1 MRRLMACLL
10 ATLMLAGGGAAQA
23 APDFDYTSLTIDELL
38 ALRAELDEV
47 IEAKEAEESVGFYE
61 DGTYLV
67 GSDLP
72 VGDYAIQER
81 ENAMFASVV
90 VRAGKTADDPLIL
103 HKLISGQADVH
114 LVRNTWVT
122 FSEVRAW
129 PLGAEPSLMGEDG
142 AVGEGA
148 YLVGKQVPAGTY
160 RVAVADR
167 APLSSYSVYSGIVG
181 SGKEELLKFEVLHE
195 EAELALEAGEYIEL
209 SGAVMTYIQREE

>member
-1 MRRLMACLL
+1 MRRLW
-10 ATLMLAGGGAAQA
+10 TG
-23 APDFDYTSLTIDELL
+23 LL
-38 ALRAELDEV
+38 ALLMLTASCGANASSDYDFSTLSLAELYEVRAQLDEV
-47 IEAKEAEESVGFYE
+47 IEAKEAEGSVGFYG

-67 GSDLP
+67 GSDIP

-90 VRAGKTADDPLIL
+90 VRAGNSVEDPLIL
-103 HKLISGQADVH
+103 HKLVSRQADIH

-129 PLGAEPSLMGEDG
+129 PLGAEPSLMNEDG

-148 YLVGKQVPAGTY
+148 YLVGKQLPAGDY
-160 RVAVADR
+160 LVSAMDK

-181 SGKEELLKFEVLHE
+181 SGKEELIKFEVLHG
-195 EAELALEAGEYIEL
+195 EAELTLAAGDYVEL
-209 SGAVMTYIQREE
+209 SGATMKNIQ

>member
-1 MRRLMACLL
+1 MRRLW
-10 ATLMLAGGGAAQA
+10 TG
-23 APDFDYTSLTIDELL
+23 LL
-38 ALRAELDEV
+38 ALLMLTASCGANAQSDYDFSTLSLAELYEVRAQLDAV
-47 IEAKEAEESVGFYE
+47 IEAKEAEGNVGFYG

-67 GSDLP
+67 GSDIP

-90 VRAGKTADDPLIL
+90 VRAGNSVEDPLIL
-103 HKLISGQADVH
+103 HKLVSRQADIH

-129 PLGAEPSLMGEDG
+129 PLGAEPSLINEDG

-148 YLVGKQVPAGTY
+148 YLVGKQLPAGDY
-160 RVAVADR
+160 LVSAMDK

-181 SGKEELLKFEVLHE
+181 SGKEELIKFEVLHG
-195 EAELALEAGEYIEL
+195 EAELTLAAGDYVEL
-209 SGAVMTYIQREE
+209 SGATMKNIQ

>member
-38 ALRAELDEV
+38 ELRAQLDEV

-129 PLGAEPSLMGEDG
+129 PLGAEPSLVGEDG
-142 AVGEGA
+142 VVAEGA
-148 YLVGKQVPAGTY
+148 YLVGRQLPAGDY
-160 RVAVADR
+160 LVSVADK

-181 SGKEELLKFEVLHE
+181 SGKEELIKFEVLHGQSE
-195 EAELALEAGEYIEL
+195 VTLATGDYIEL
-209 SGAVMTYIQREE
+209 SGATMTLQQ

>member
-1 MRRLMACLL
+1 MRRLCLL
-10 ATLMLAGGGAAQA
+10 ALALLILAGSCAAQA
-23 APDFDYTSLTIDELL
+23 APDYDFSALSISELY
-38 ALRAELDEV
+38 ALRAQLDEV
-47 IEAKEAEESVGFYE
+47 IEAREAEESVGFYE

-90 VRAGKTADDPLIL
+90 VRAGKGDDDPLIL

-129 PLGAEPSLMGEDG
+129 PLGAEPSLMDENG
-142 AVGEGA
+142 VVREGA
-148 YLVGKQVPAGTY
+148 YLVGKQLPAGDY
-160 RVAVADR
+160 LVAGAGR

-181 SGKEELLKFEVLHE
+181 SGKEELIKFEVLHGE
-195 EAELALEAGEYIEL
+195 TELTLETGNYVEL
-209 SGAVMTYIQREE
+209 SGATMTHIQ

>member
-1 MRRLMACLL
+1 MRRLCLL
-10 ATLMLAGGGAAQA
+10 ALALLILAGSCAAQA
-23 APDFDYTSLTIDELL
+23 SSDYDFSALSISELY
-38 ALRAELDEV
+38 ALRAQLDEV
-47 IEAKEAEESVGFYE
+47 IEAREAEESVGFYG

-90 VRAGKTADDPLIL
+90 VRAGKGDDDPLIL

-129 PLGAEPSLMGEDG
+129 PLGAEPSLMDENGV
-142 AVGEGA
+142 VGEGA
-148 YLVGKQVPAGTY
+148 YLVGKQLPAGDY
-160 RVAVADR
+160 LVAVAGR

-181 SGKEELLKFEVLHE
+181 SGKEELIKFEVLHGE
-195 EAELALEAGEYIEL
+195 TELTLETGNYVEL
-209 SGAVMTYIQREE
+209 SGATMTHIQ

>member
-1 MRRLMACLL
+1 MRRLCLL
-10 ATLMLAGGGAAQA
+10 ALALLILAGGCVAQA
-23 APDFDYTSLTIDELL
+23 SPDFDFSTLSISELYT
-38 ALRAELDEV
+38 LRAQLDEV
-47 IEAKEAEESVGFYE
+47 IEAREAEESVGFYE

-81 ENAMFASVV
+81 ENAMFASIV
-90 VRAGKTADDPLIL
+90 VRAGKGEEDPLIL

-129 PLGAEPSLMGEDG
+129 PLGAEPSLMDENGV
-142 AVGEGA
+142 VGEGA
-148 YLVGKQVPAGTY
+148 YLVGNQLPEGAY
-160 RVAVADR
+160 RVAVADK

-181 SGKEELLKFEVLHE
+181 SGKEELIKFEVLHGE
-195 EAELALEAGEYIEL
+195 TELTLKTGDYIEL
-209 SGAVMTYIQREE
+209 SGATMTHIQ

>member
-1 MRRLMACLL
+1 MRRLWACFLALALL
-10 ATLMLAGGGAAQA
+10 AACCAARA
-23 APDFDYTSLTIDELL
+23 SEEIDLSGLSLTELY
-38 ALRAELDEV
+38 ALRAQLDEV
-47 IEAKEAEESVGFYE
+47 IEAREAEESVGFYE

-90 VRAGKTADDPLIL
+90 VRAGKGEDDPLIL

-148 YLVGKQVPAGTY
+148 YLVGKQLPAGTY
-160 RVAVADR
+160 TVSVADK

-181 SGKEELLKFEVLHE
+181 SGKEELIKFEVLHGDT
-195 EAELALEAGEYIEL
+195 ELTLAVGDYVEL
-209 SGAVMTYIQREE
+209 SGATMTYIQQ

>member
-1 MRRLMACLL
+1 MRRLWAYLL
-10 ATLMLAGGGAAQA
+10 ALTMLATGMAARA
-23 APDFDYTSLTIDELL
+23 AASDFDYSTLSISELYELREQLDEL
-38 ALRAELDEV
+38 
-47 IEAKEAEESVGFYE
+47 IEAKEAEGSVGFYE

-129 PLGAEPSLMGEDG
+129 PLGAEPSLMSEDG
-142 AVGEGA
+142 VVGEGA
-148 YLVGKQVPAGTY
+148 YLVGKQLPEGNY
-160 RVAVADR
+160 RVSVADR

-181 SGKEELLKFEVLHE
+181 SGKEELIKFEVLH
-195 EAELALEAGEYIEL
+195 AETVLTLETGDYIEL
-209 SGAVMTYIQREE
+209 SGATMTQIQ

>member
-1 MRRLMACLL
+1 MRRLWAYLL
-10 ATLMLAGGGAAQA
+10 ALTMLATGMAARA
-23 APDFDYTSLTIDELL
+23 AASDFDYSTLSISELYELREQLDEL
-38 ALRAELDEV
+38 
-47 IEAKEAEESVGFYE
+47 IEAKEAEGSVGFYE

-122 FSEVRAW
+122 LSEVRAW
-129 PLGAEPSLMGEDG
+129 PLGAEPSLMSEDG
-142 AVGEGA
+142 VVGEGA
-148 YLVGKQVPAGTY
+148 YLVGKQLPEGNY
-160 RVAVADR
+160 RVSVADR

-181 SGKEELLKFEVLHE
+181 SGKEELIKFEVLHE
-195 EAELALEAGEYIEL
+195 EAELALEVGDYVEL
-209 SGAVMTYIQREE
+209 SGATMTFIQ

>member
-1 MRRLMACLL
+1 MRRLCLL
-10 ATLMLAGGGAAQA
+10 TLALLILAGSCTAQA
-23 APDFDYTSLTIDELL
+23 SPDYDFSTLSISELY
-38 ALRAELDEV
+38 AVRAQLDEV

-72 VGDYAIQER
+72 VGDYAVQER

-90 VRAGKTADDPLIL
+90 VRAGKGDEDPLIL

-129 PLGAEPSLMGEDG
+129 PLGAEPSLMDENG
-142 AVGEGA
+142 VVSEGA
-148 YLVGKQVPAGTY
+148 YLVGKQLPEGDYLVN
-160 RVAVADR
+160 VADK

-181 SGKEELLKFEVLHE
+181 SGKEELIKFEVLH
-195 EAELALEAGEYIEL
+195 AETELTLETGDYVEL
-209 SGAVMTYIQREE
+209 SGATMTHIQ

>member
-10 ATLMLAGGGAAQA
+10 ATLMLAGGCVAQGAA
-23 APDFDYTSLTIDELL
+23 DYDYTNLTLDELL
-38 ALRAELDEV
+38 ELRAQLDEV

>member
-1 MRRLMACLL
+1 MRRLWAYLL
-10 ATLMLAGGGAAQA
+10 ALTMLATGMAARAA
-23 APDFDYTSLTIDELL
+23 APDFDYSTLSISELYELREQLDEL
-38 ALRAELDEV
+38 
-47 IEAKEAEESVGFYE
+47 IEAKEAEGSVGFYE

-122 FSEVRAW
+122 LSEVRAW
-129 PLGAEPSLMGEDG
+129 PLGAEPSLMSEDG
-142 AVGEGA
+142 VVGEGA
-148 YLVGKQVPAGTY
+148 YLVGKQLPEGNY
-160 RVAVADR
+160 RVSVADR

-181 SGKEELLKFEVLHE
+181 SGKEELIKFEVLHE
-195 EAELALEAGEYIEL
+195 DTELELEAGEYVEL
-209 SGAVMTYIQREE
+209 SGVLMTYNE

>member
-1 MRRLMACLL
+1 MRRLWTCFLIL
-10 ATLMLAGGGAAQA
+10 AMLAVGCAAHA
-23 APDFDYTSLTIDELL
+23 LPDIDFSTLSIAELY
-38 ALRAELDEV
+38 ALRAQLDEV
-47 IEAKEAEESVGFYE
+47 IEAKEATEGVGFYE

-72 VGDYAIQER
+72 VGDYAVQEK

-90 VRAGKTADDPLIL
+90 VRAGNTADDPLIL
-103 HKLISGQADVH
+103 HKLISGQADIH

-129 PLGAEPSLMGEDG
+129 PLGAEPSLMSDDG

-148 YLVGKQVPAGTY
+148 YLVGRQLPAGSYT
-160 RVAVADR
+160 VSVDGK

-181 SGKEELLKFEVLHE
+181 SGKEELIKFEVLHE
-195 EAELALEAGEYIEL
+195 DTELTLDAGEYVEL
-209 SGAVMTYIQREE
+209 SGVLMTYNQ

>member
-38 ALRAELDEV
+38 ELRAELDEV

-167 APLSSYSVYSGIVG
+167 APLSSYSVYTDILGTQAQLI
-181 SGKEELLKFEVLHE
+181 KFEVLHE
-195 EAELALEAGEYIEL
+195 AVALNLSEGEYVEL
-209 SGAVMTYIQREE
+209 SGCALSPIQ